1 MASSGGRFDLHAF
14 ADDARL
20 ERSANAAGTA
30 RSRLIHQS
38 LESLALEAFPPF
50 NDVAQIKTCVLAR
63 FAQRRALGEQQD
75 GSEPARDSLRK
86 QPGAQKFFHLFSL
99 FRGYWHSC
107 LLHSDNKAQPSI
119 DVTLIYLSPH

>member
-1 MASSGGRFDLHAF
+1 MGIVARHVSALSMRFEPRAAPDFLHAIEADSVAPGHQAAAPMASSGGRFDLHAF

-50 NDVAQIKTCVLAR
+50 NDVAQIKT
-63 FAQRRALGEQQD
+63 
-75 GSEPARDSLRK
+75 
-86 QPGAQKFFHLFSL
+86 
-99 FRGYWHSC
+99 
-107 LLHSDNKAQPSI
+107 
-119 DVTLIYLSPH
+119 